1 LLFGETQQEEA
12 SMTLSR
18 IFARSLATL
27 SLITALAAP
36 ATLVAAP
43 STAQADTQN
52 DFIMSDGRICN
63 PRWGCTAPDVS
74 TDRAVLP

>member
-1 LLFGETQQEEA
+1 
-12 SMTLSR
+12 MTLSR
-18 IFARSLATL
+18 IFSRPLATL

-43 STAQADTQN
+43 ATAQADTQN

-63 PRWGCTAPDVS
+63 PRWGCTAPDVATWNQRVPDDAAS
-74 TDRAVLP
+74 ARVTDR